1 MFLQQHCRVDAQT
14 LCSYIFAVEIKRGVH
29 MIKNFQKD
37 LRISLRHTVDGSE
50 IQLISLRLVVGS

>member
-1 MFLQQHCRVDAQT
+1 
-14 LCSYIFAVEIKRGVH
+14 